1 LRNRAPRSGI
11 LSIILIN
18 IFTIMANTGI
28 FIKRDSYFK
37 LFKQALRGDIKDFT
51 TGSIDRAIFLLAIP
65 MIVEMLLESFFAVV
79 DIYFVN
85 KVGIE
90 ASSTVV
96 LTEASLTILYSVA
109 WGLAIGVTAMVAR
122 RAGEK
127 NFQAAGDIASQAIV
141 IGVFLSLIISV
152 FGFIYPKEILSFLGA
167 ADAVVEENYL
177 FTQIMLTGNI
187 VIVLLF
193 INNAVFRGIGN
204 ASIAMKALILANAIN
219 IILDPM
225 LILGIG
231 PFPKLGVV
239 GAAVATTIGRFVAVV
254 YQFYHLFN
262 GKALIKL
269 VPRQFVINLKLI
281 RSILNTSFGGMFQF
295 MIGSCSWIFLAMIIA
310 ESGTAAVSGYGTAI
324 RICIFTI
331 LPAWGLA
338 NAAATLVGQNLG
350 ANQPERAE
358 KSVWRTAF
366 LTLCFFAVVA
376 LIFFFFGEN
385 LMQFFTQDKEAVK
398 AGTLCLHVLAIGYVF
413 FAYGMIISQAFNGAG
428 DTKTPTYINLFVF
441 WALQIPL
448 AFLFAKYL
456 KMGPL
461 GVYIAIGISESVLAL
476 ICIVIFRKG
485 KWKHI
490 KL

>member
-1 LRNRAPRSGI
+1 
-11 LSIILIN
+11 
-18 IFTIMANTGI
+18 MAFSTQKI
-28 FIKRDSYFK
+28 SSFFK
-37 LFKQALRGDIKDFT
+37 LFRQAITGDIKDFT
-51 TGSIDRAIFLLAIP
+51 TGSINRAIFLLAIP
-65 MIVEMLLESFFAVV
+65 MILEMLLESLFAIV

-96 LTEASLTILYSVA
+96 LTEASLSILYSVA
-109 WGLAIGVTAMVAR
+109 WGLSIGVTALVAR

-127 NFQAAGDIASQAIV
+127 NFKAASDIAAQAILV
-141 IGVFLSLIISV
+141 GTFLSVIISV
-152 FGFIYPKEILSFLGA
+152 IGFIFPKEILSLMGA
-167 ADAVVEENYL
+167 SEKVASENYL

-193 INNAVFRGIGN
+193 INNAVFRGVGN
-204 ASIAMKALILANAIN
+204 ASIAMKALLLANAIN
-219 IILDPM
+219 IVLDPL

-231 PFPKLGVV
+231 PFPKMGVI
-239 GAAVATTIGRFVAVV
+239 GAAVATTTGRAIAVI

-262 GKALIKL
+262 GKSLIKL
-269 VPRQFVINLKLI
+269 ATKQFIIKKDLVRN
-281 RSILNTSFGGMFQF
+281 ILNTSAGGMFQF
-295 MIGSCSWIFLAMIIA
+295 IIGSCSWIFLAMIIA

-350 ANQPERAE
+350 AGQPDRAE

-366 LTLCFFAVVA
+366 ITFCFFAVVA
-376 LIFFFFGEN
+376 VVFFLFGEP
-385 LMQFFTQDKEAVK
+385 LMRFFTQDEAAVI
-398 AGTLCLHVLAIGYVF
+398 AGTECLHILAIGYVF

-428 DTKTPTYINLFVF
+428 DTRTPTYINLFIF

-448 AFLFAKYL
+448 AWLLAKFF
-456 KMGPL
+456 KMGPT
-461 GVYIAIGISESVLAL
+461 GVYVAIGVSETVLA
-476 ICIVIFRKG
+476 IVSIMIFRKG
-485 KWKHI
+485 KWKLV
-490 KL
+490 KV